1 MPDNSSSSVLF
12 DIPQSTGG
20 VNESEAILATLCQKS
35 YLSLW
40 SFSNLFTDEDL
51 RAGKGSG
58 KELCDVLV
66 VFGDDVIIFSDKH
79 IQFQVDK
86 EITIAWPRWY
96 KRAVVGSV
104 NQLYGAMNWL
114 KRFSSRAF
122 LDARCTR
129 PLPIIVP
136 PSDRARFHLVAV
148 TRGSLDACKKF
159 FGGGLGTL
167 LVNTNIGGDDHL
179 NHPFEIGIPTPA
191 KHFVHVFDEFSLEF
205 LHQELDTIADFIE
218 YLSAREKFL
227 NNSATSVLAA
237 GEEQLLSAYMI
248 HMNGNQHSF
257 LPSNVAQADQPSAI
271 NFDGSFYENLKF
283 NPSYLAKKKAD
294 EASYNWD
301 RLIEKFIK
309 VGDPSIV
316 RPELSQLPTHLE
328 EGLRLIAGE
337 NRFRRRILISALTDA
352 YHSAVDRP
360 DACKTRIVVGEV
372 ETGPIYIF
380 LIVPDPDDIGYDR
393 YRRYRANLIEAYCR
407 CAKLKFPKA
416 TTFIGLAFDHPIRG
430 YVGASEDL
438 IVFKID
444 ELSDKD
450 RRELEQ
456 VRRALGIFN
465 DGMTMRRIHAT
476 EYPQTARADG
486 TAISTPQHSRIL
498 ARTIKATKNVRKKMA
513 KASRKRNRN

>member
-12 DIPQSTGG
+12 DIPQSPGG
-20 VNESEAILATLCQKS
+20 VNESEAILTRLCRKT

-79 IQFQVDK
+79 IQFQEDRPV
-86 EITIAWPRWY
+86 TIAWPRWF
-96 KRAVVGSV
+96 KRAVASSV

-114 KRFSSRAF
+114 KRFPSRAF
-122 LDARCTR
+122 LDAKCTR
-129 PLPIIVP
+129 PLPVIVP
-136 PSDRARFHLVAV
+136 PSHRARFHLVAV
-148 TRGSLDACKKF
+148 TRGSLDACKAF
-159 FGGGLGTL
+159 YGGGMGTPV
-167 LVNTNIGGDDHL
+167 VNTNIGGDDHL

-191 KHFVHVFDEFSLEF
+191 KHFVHVFDELSLEL
-205 LHQELDTIADFIE
+205 LHQELDTIADFTE

-227 NNSATSVLAA
+227 SNSETSVLAA
-237 GEEQLLSAYMI
+237 GEEQLLSAYLMY
-248 HMNGNQHSF
+248 MNGDQHSF
-257 LPSNVAQADQPSAI
+257 LPSDVAQASQQSAI

-283 NPSYLAKKKAD
+283 NPSYLAKKKAE

-309 VGDPSIV
+309 NGDPSIV
-316 RPELSQLPTHLE
+316 RPELNQLPSHLE
-328 EGLRLIAGE
+328 EGLRLIARE
-337 NRFRRRILISALTDA
+337 SRFRRRILISALTDA
-352 YHSAVDRP
+352 YHSALERP
-360 DACKTRIVVGEV
+360 DACRTRIVVGEV

-380 LIVPDPDDIGYDR
+380 LIVPEPDDIDYDR
-393 YRRYRANLIEAYCR
+393 YRLYRANLLEAYCR

-416 TTFIGLAFDHPIRG
+416 TTFIGLAFDHPLRG
-430 YVGASEDL
+430 YVGTSEDL
-438 IVFKID
+438 IVLRID
-444 ELSDKD
+444 VLSDRD

-456 VRRALGIFN
+456 VRRALGMFN
-465 DGMTMRRIHAT
+465 DGMTMRRVHAT
-476 EYPQTARADG
+476 EYPQTANADG
-486 TAISTPQHSRIL
+486 TTISEPLHSRIST
-498 ARTIKATKNVRKKMA
+498 RKMNATKNIRKKMA